1 MFLIPVSRESRDVAR
16 SFDRLFDEAFGN
28 FFGGPAVAGSRGEA
42 AARSPALDVA
52 ESDRAYTVKLEMP
65 GVKKEDVKVTIDG
78 KRVSVSAQSESAE
91 EKKEGDR
98 IVYRERSVASYSRSF
113 TLPVEMDQAGASAKL
128 EHGVLTLELPKR
140 GTTAA
145 AQLTIN

>member
-1 MFLIPVSRESRDVAR
+1 MFLVPVARESRDLSR
-16 SFDRLFDEAFGN
+16 SFDRLFDEAFGI
-28 FFGGPAVAGSRGEA
+28 FLGTPAPRGEA

-65 GVKKEDVKVTIDG
+65 GVKKEDIKVTIEG
-78 KRVSVSAQSESAE
+78 KRVAVSAHSESAD

-98 IVYRERSVASYSRSF
+98 VVYRERSVASYARSF
-113 TLPVEMDQAGASAKL
+113 TLPVDVDQAGASAKL
-128 EHGVLTLELPKR
+128 EHGVLTLGLPKR
-140 GTTAA
+140 GAAA